1 MKQYKHF
8 ISLGYF
14 CSVARELERI
24 GLRSES
30 SPFDWCISSYEGVIN
45 LIENHFKNFLEV
57 NCLAQDE
64 DVCKNYFNEK
74 YNIWFFHDFD
84 EFCSLEQQLPK
95 VKKKYLRRIERFY
108 ENIKEPT
115 LFVRYI
121 SEEDLNECG
130 KSIELEYIERN
141 NQYITSLLRSFN
153 KENDVVYIANGGVVS
168 DIIKI
173 YNVERD
179 EGDGVARRFLE
190 KSDELNIFFKSFDY
204 ELRQKNI
211 KFFKQKQKKRNN
223 IILKTYKRLNL
234 HFKRKCLSVYVHDKV
249 IKKE

>member
-1 MKQYKHF
+1 M
-8 ISLGYF
+8 
-14 CSVARELERI
+14 
-24 GLRSES
+24 
-30 SPFDWCISSYEGVIN
+30 
-45 LIENHFKNFLEV
+45 
-57 NCLAQDE
+57 
-64 DVCKNYFNEK
+64 
-74 YNIWFFHDFD
+74 
-84 EFCSLEQQLPK
+84 
-95 VKKKYLRRIERFY
+95 
-108 ENIKEPT
+108 
-115 LFVRYI
+115 
-121 SEEDLNECG
+121 
-130 KSIELEYIERN
+130 
-141 NQYITSLLRSFN
+141 
-153 KENDVVYIANGGVVS
+153 GGVVS